1 MPLSQTHIASVAAGA
16 IYEKHIMGI
25 SQPYIHQYN

>member
-1 MPLSQTHIASVAAGA
+1 MLLSQTHIASVAASA
-16 IYEKHIMGI
+16 IYEKIMMMI